1 MFVKIYESYRKVVAV
16 CDEELIGKILEE
28 GKFYLEIKESFFK
41 GKNVS
46 EKEAAEILED
56 LSKEDATFNIVGK
69 NSVNAALNAGI
80 ISEEGIKTING
91 IPFALVLM

>member
-1 MFVKIYESYRKVVAV
+1 MFVKIYESYRRVVAV

-28 GKFYLEIKESFFK
+28 GKFYLEVKESFFK
-41 GKNVS
+41 GENVS

-56 LSKEDATFNIVGK
+56 LSKEDATFNIVGE

-80 ISEEGIKTING
+80 ISEEGIKTIQG